1 MLNLIFK
8 PHRASLKAHTD
19 EAQKVFAMLRLI
31 PEAEVAKSRP
41 PLAFALVIDTSGSM
55 RELANEQVKLERALE
70 AAHALI
76 DDDRLLPDDKVT
88 VIHFDDDAKT
98 LLPLTPLSSKPAAHQ
113 AVDSLRNYSGGTVL
127 AKGMRCAQGELT
139 NLPPQIAKRL
149 LLLTDGKT
157 FDENECRSLA
167 IQFAEANTPIIAIG
181 IGVEYNEKLMLE
193 LSQVSQGRPY
203 HLQNMSQLRQIL
215 NDEIGSSVREVVTD
229 LQATVA
235 VVKSVKLDSL
245 TRVYPSLSEVSL
257 TKQPYRLGNIV
268 SGDYTIFI
276 LEYTISGI
284 SRPPSRVRL
293 SQVGL
298 ASYAPG
304 LGRRHEFPPQDL
316 YVAFTTDE
324 SVIAVVDAEI
334 LGYVQ
339 QKNVDR
345 MMQEA
350 VRLAT
355 VDVGRSQQ
363 TLQMAMGMTQR
374 LGNSAMTQMLQNA
387 LEELN
392 KTGAISAETRKTV
405 ALGGR
410 TKTVKTG
417 SATPLEGVPSEA
429 EIRKLTGA

>member
-8 PHRASLKAHTD
+8 PHRASLKAHTN
-19 EAQKVFAMLRLI
+19 EAQKVFAMLKLI
-31 PEAEVAKSRP
+31 PESEVAKSRP

-55 RELANEQVKLERALE
+55 RELANEQVKLERAIE

-98 LLPLTPLSSKPAAHQ
+98 LLPLMPLSSKPAMHQ
-113 AVDSLRNYSGGTVL
+113 AVDSLRNYSGGTML
-127 AKGMRCAQGELT
+127 AKGMRCAQQELT
-139 NLPPQIAKRL
+139 NLPPQIAKRAM
-149 LLLTDGKT
+149 LLTDGKT
-157 FDENECRSLA
+157 FDEGECRSLA

-203 HLQNMSQLRQIL
+203 HLQNMSQLHGIL

-235 VVKSVKLDSL
+235 VVKGVKLDSL
-245 TRVYPSLSEVSL
+245 TRVYPSLSEVNL
-257 TKQPYRLGNIV
+257 TQPTYRLGNIV
-268 SGDYTIFI
+268 AGDYTIFI
-276 LEYTISGI
+276 LEFTISGI

-293 SQVGL
+293 SQVSL
-298 ASYAPG
+298 ASHAPA
-304 LGRRHEFPPQDL
+304 LGRRDEFPPQDL
-316 YVAFTTDE
+316 YVTFTADE
-324 SVIAVVDAEI
+324 AAIAAVDAEV

-339 QKNVDR
+339 QKNADR

-355 VDVGRSQQ
+355 VDVSRAQQ

-374 LGNSAMTQMLQNA
+374 LGNAAMTQMLQNA
-387 LEELN
+387 LDELN

-417 SATPLEGVPSEA
+417 SATPLEGVPSE
-429 EIRKLTGA
+429 EQIRKLTGA

>member
-8 PHRASLKAHTD
+8 SHRASLKANTD
-19 EAQKVFAMLRLI
+19 EAQKVFAMLKLI

-55 RELANEQVKLERALE
+55 RELANEQVKLERAIE

-76 DDDRLLPDDKVT
+76 DDNRLLPDDKVT

-113 AVDSLRNYSGGTVL
+113 AVDSLRTYSGGTML
-127 AKGMRCAQGELT
+127 AKGMRCAQQELT
-139 NLPPQIAKRL
+139 NLPPQIAKRA

-157 FDENECRSLA
+157 FDESDCRSLA

-203 HLQNMSQLRQIL
+203 HLQNMSQLHEIL

-229 LQATVA
+229 LQATAA
-235 VVKSVKLDSL
+235 VVKGVKLDSL

-268 SGDYTIFI
+268 AGDYTIFI
-276 LEYTISGI
+276 LEFTISGI

-298 ASYAPG
+298 AGHAPG
-304 LGRRHEFPPQDL
+304 LGRRDEFPPQDL

-324 SVIAVVDAEI
+324 SAIAAVDAEV

-339 QKNVDR
+339 QKNLDR

-350 VRLAT
+350 VQLAT
-355 VDVGRSQQ
+355 VDVSRAQQ

-405 ALGGR
+405 TLGGR

-417 SATPLEGVPSEA
+417 SATPLEGIPSEA